1 MSTTCTKVARCLQII
16 VKYDPRKIFV
26 QENDNLLRLFPG
38 KMCHG
43 NLALLKENF
52 LAIYGEKIF
61 VDVSFILDKK

>member
-1 MSTTCTKVARCLQII
+1 MYKSGSMPSDYSEIWS
-16 VKYDPRKIFV
+16 
-26 QENDNLLRLFPG
+26 QENICSGKMIICWGSFPG

-52 LAIYGEKIF
+52 SAIYGEKIF